1 MGATCKLVHGVMQ
14 GLCCCRGVLVPLCV
28 GACVSKH
35 GSSLV
40 ECVNARLLLRHIECN
55 GFFWNVSASTCGC
68 GRTNGK
74 RNSRACTKESGTG
87 VLEGDLRPAQGQGGS
102 SQSSRSSTRR

>member
-1 MGATCKLVHGVMQ
+1 MIDCCRCMLLDWFATCKLVHGVMQ

-68 GRTNGK
+68 GSYSCVQAIET
-74 RNSRACTKESGTG
+74 SEWTSF
-87 VLEGDLRPAQGQGGS
+87 DPS
-102 SQSSRSSTRR
+102 